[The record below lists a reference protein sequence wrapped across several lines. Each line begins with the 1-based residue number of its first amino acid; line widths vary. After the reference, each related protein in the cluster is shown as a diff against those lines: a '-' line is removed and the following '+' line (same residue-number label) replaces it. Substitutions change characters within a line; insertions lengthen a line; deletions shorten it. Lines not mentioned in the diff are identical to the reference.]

1 MICTIQPNS
10 ESVMNPQ
17 QQETIVRLRRLLA
30 DPAASPEAIA
40 ETYVHVLSEQ
50 LLGFARE
57 AVRRDGP
64 GVVEIDLRG
73 IDLRTA
79 TGSAPIAYYPADE
92 GSDEWPPNLA
102 AIIADYDP
110 RREAVVL
117 LFQDGSGPLIYVL
130 E

>member
-1 MICTIQPNS
+1 MNERQR
-10 ESVMNPQ
+10 ESLAS
-17 QQETIVRLRRLLA
+17 LRRLLA
-30 DPAASPEAIA
+30 DPASDPAAIA
-40 ETYVHVLSEQ
+40 ESYVGVLSEQ
-50 LLGFARE
+50 LLQFARDG
-57 AVRRDGP
+57 AQRDGR

-79 TGSAPIAYYPADE
+79 TGSAPIAYYPADS
-92 GSDEWPPNLA
+92 GTDEWPPNLDELLD
-102 AIIADYDP
+102 DYDP